1 MKLSGM
7 TQNVFLKS
15 LKQPKEKGQLGTSQ
29 QQASI
34 KLLEKKGREKGYIKN
49 WRPISLLNVDT
60 EVISKALTAKLKN
73 SSDNN
78 FFNLNSRC

>member
-15 LKQPKEKGQLGTSQ
+15 LKQAKEKGQIGTSQ

-34 KLLEKKGREKGYIKN
+34 KLLEKKSREKGYIKN

-60 EVISKALTAKLKN
+60 EVISNALTAKLKN

>member
-49 WRPISLLNVDT
+49 WRPISLLNDDT
-60 EVISKALTAKLKN
+60 KILLKAFTRKLKN

-78 FFNLNSRC
+78 FFNLNCLC